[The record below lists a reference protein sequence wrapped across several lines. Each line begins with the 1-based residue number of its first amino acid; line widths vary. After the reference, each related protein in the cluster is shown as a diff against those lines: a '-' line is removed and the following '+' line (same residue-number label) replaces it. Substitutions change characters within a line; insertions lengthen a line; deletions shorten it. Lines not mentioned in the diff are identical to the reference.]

1 MTDTAIQK
9 SMDILSTCPL
19 FNGMSPMEI
28 GHLLSQE
35 GCRLVHYPAGSTIPS
50 ERGMMMLLT
59 GSVLIEKQSADGRYL
74 RMREVWPP
82 QAINVSALLAQPP
95 REVSRLSTPDGCRA
109 VELSRAL
116 VTQALMEGGTF
127 SVNLVEFLLGR
138 VVFLN
143 KKITALSGHTAASRL
158 ELYLAENA
166 VQKDGVSQVQLPFS
180 LSEFAEHLCVGRASL
195 YRTLDA
201 MEQQGRIRRKGRT
214 IYLSGENF

>member
-1 MTDTAIQK
+1 MTGTAIQK

-201 MEQQGRIRRKGRT
+201 MEAEGRIRRQGRT
-214 IYLSGENF
+214 IYLAEEL

>member
-1 MTDTAIQK
+1 MTGTAIQK
-9 SMDILSTCPL
+9 SMDILSTCQL

-127 SVNLVEFLLGR
+127 SVNLVEVLLGR

-214 IYLSGENF
+214 IYLSGESF

>member
-1 MTDTAIQK
+1 MTGTAIQK

-50 ERGMMMLLT
+50 ERGMMMLIT

-195 YRTLDA
+195 YRTLDD

-214 IYLSGENF
+214 IYLSGESF

>member
-1 MTDTAIQK
+1 MTGTAIQK
-9 SMDILSTCPL
+9 NMDILSTCPL
-19 FNGMSPMEI
+19 FNEMSPMEI

-214 IYLSGENF
+214 IYLSVENF

>member
-1 MTDTAIQK
+1 MTGTAIQK

-127 SVNLVEFLLGR
+127 SVNLLEFLLGR

-166 VQKDGVSQVQLPFS
+166 VQKDGASQVQLPFS

-214 IYLSGENF
+214 IYLSGESF

>member
-1 MTDTAIQK
+1 MTGTAIQK

-109 VELSRAL
+109 VELSRVL

-214 IYLSGENF
+214 IYLSGESF

>member
-1 MTDTAIQK
+1 MTGTAIQK
-9 SMDILSTCPL
+9 SMDILSTCSL

-214 IYLSGENF
+214 IYLSGESF

>member
-1 MTDTAIQK
+1 MTGTAIQK

-127 SVNLVEFLLGR
+127 RVNLVEVLLGR

-214 IYLSGENF
+214 IYLSVENF

>member
-1 MTDTAIQK
+1 MTGTAIQK

-35 GCRLVHYPAGSTIPS
+35 GCRLVHYPAGSAIPS
-50 ERGMMMLLT
+50 ERGMMLLLT

-95 REVSRLSTPDGCRA
+95 KEVSRLSTPDGCRA
-109 VELSRAL
+109 VELSRPL
-116 VTQALMEGGTF
+116 VTQALLEGGTF

-166 VQKDGVSQVQLPFS
+166 AQKDGVWQVQLPCS
-180 LSEFAEHLCVGRASL
+180 LSEFAELLCVGRASL

-201 MEQQGRIRRKGRT
+201 MEEQGRIRRKGRI

>member
-1 MTDTAIQK
+1 MTGTAIQK

-35 GCRLVHYPAGSTIPS
+35 GCRLVHYPSGSTIPS

>member
-166 VQKDGVSQVQLPFS
+166 VQKDGVSQVQLPVS

>member
-1 MTDTAIQK
+1 MTGTAIQK
-9 SMDILSTCPL
+9 SVDILSTCPL

-214 IYLSGENF
+214 IYLSGESF

>member
-138 VVFLN
+138 VVFMN

>member
-1 MTDTAIQK
+1 MTGTAIQK

-166 VQKDGVSQVQLPFS
+166 VQKDGASQVQLPFS

>member
-1 MTDTAIQK
+1 MTGTAIQK

-201 MEQQGRIRRKGRT
+201 MEDQGRIRRKGRT
-214 IYLSGENF
+214 IYLSGESF

>member
-1 MTDTAIQK
+1 MTGTAIQK

-201 MEQQGRIRRKGRT
+201 MERQGRIRRKGRT
-214 IYLSGENF
+214 IYLSGESF

>member
-1 MTDTAIQK
+1 MTGTAIQK

-116 VTQALMEGGTF
+116 VAQALMEGGTF

-214 IYLSGENF
+214 IYLSGESF

>member
-1 MTDTAIQK
+1 MTGTSIQK

-214 IYLSGENF
+214 IYLSVENF

>member
-1 MTDTAIQK
+1 MTGTAIQK

-19 FNGMSPMEI
+19 FNGMSPTEI

-195 YRTLDA
+195 YRTLDS

-214 IYLSGENF
+214 IYLSGESF

>member
-95 REVSRLSTPDGCRA
+95 REISRLSTPDGCRA

-195 YRTLDA
+195 YRTLGA

-214 IYLSGENF
+214 IYLSVENF

>member
-1 MTDTAIQK
+1 MTGAAIQK

-214 IYLSGENF
+214 IYLSVENF

>member
-1 MTDTAIQK
+1 MTGTAIQK

-143 KKITALSGHTAASRL
+143 KKITALSGRTAASRL

-214 IYLSGENF
+214 IYLSGESF

>member
-1 MTDTAIQK
+1 MTGTAIQK

-166 VQKDGVSQVQLPFS
+166 VQKDGVRQVQLPFS

-214 IYLSGENF
+214 IYLSGESF

>member
-1 MTDTAIQK
+1 MTGTAIQK
-9 SMDILSTCPL
+9 SMDILSTCQL

-214 IYLSGENF
+214 IYLSGESF

>member
-9 SMDILSTCPL
+9 SMDILSTCQL

-195 YRTLDA
+195 YRTLDT

>member
-214 IYLSGENF
+214 IYLSVENF

>member
-1 MTDTAIQK
+1 MTGTAIQK

-195 YRTLDA
+195 YRTLDS

-214 IYLSGENF
+214 IYLSGESF

>member
-1 MTDTAIQK
+1 MTGTATQK

-95 REVSRLSTPDGCRA
+95 REVRRLSTPDGCRA

-214 IYLSGENF
+214 IYLSGESF

>member
-1 MTDTAIQK
+1 MTGTAIQK

-201 MEQQGRIRRKGRT
+201 LEQQGRIRRKGRT

>member
-1 MTDTAIQK
+1 MTGTAIQK

-127 SVNLVEFLLGR
+127 SINLVEFLLGR

-214 IYLSGENF
+214 IYLSGESF

>member
-1 MTDTAIQK
+1 MMGTAIQK
-9 SMDILSTCPL
+9 SMDILSTCQL

>member
-1 MTDTAIQK
+1 MTGTAIQK

-116 VTQALMEGGTF
+116 VTQALIEGGTF

-214 IYLSGENF
+214 IYLSGESF

>member
-1 MTDTAIQK
+1 MTGTAIQK

-19 FNGMSPMEI
+19 FNGMSPMGI

-95 REVSRLSTPDGCRA
+95 REVSRLATPDGCRA

-214 IYLSGENF
+214 IYLSVENF

>member
-195 YRTLDA
+195 YRTLDT

>member
-1 MTDTAIQK
+1 MTGTAIQK

-35 GCRLVHYPAGSTIPS
+35 GCRLVHYPAGSTLPS

-201 MEQQGRIRRKGRT
+201 MEEQGRIRRKGRT

>member
-1 MTDTAIQK
+1 
-9 SMDILSTCPL
+9 
-19 FNGMSPMEI
+19 MEI

-195 YRTLDA
+195 YRTLDT

>member
-1 MTDTAIQK
+1 MTGTAIQK

-214 IYLSGENF
+214 IYLSGESF

>member
-1 MTDTAIQK
+1 MTGTAIQK

-50 ERGMMMLLT
+50 ERGMMLLLT

-214 IYLSGENF
+214 IYLSGESF

>member
-1 MTDTAIQK
+1 MTGTAIQK
-9 SMDILSTCPL
+9 SMDILSTCQL
-19 FNGMSPMEI
+19 FNGMSPIEI

-214 IYLSGENF
+214 IYLSGESF

>member
-1 MTDTAIQK
+1 MTGTAIQK

-201 MEQQGRIRRKGRT
+201 MEEQGRIRRKGRT